1 MDPFVRKNRKISRNK
16 AVKRDVTLETSS
28 PFIGLSTTPKIM
40 PEASNQLRG
49 NNVLNRGF
57 KRNLDLRYSF
67 EECKPWTSPNTQ
79 TNLGKVNKP
88 TVPKSMLELPIV
100 GRSPTPDFDARV
112 IANSRNEAKRK
123 NTLVDPRFSG

>member
-1 MDPFVRKNRKISRNK
+1 VRKNRKISRHK
-16 AVKRDVTLETSS
+16 AVKRGVTLETSS
-28 PFIGLSTTPKIM
+28 PFIGLSTTPKII

-67 EECKPWTSPNTQ
+67 EEGKPWTSPNTQ
-79 TNLGKVNKP
+79 TNLGKVNKS
-88 TVPKSMLELPIV
+88 TVPKSMLELPMV
-100 GRSPTPDFDARV
+100 GRSPTPDLDARV

-123 NTLVDPRFSG
+123 TTLLDPKFSG